1 MTLLGV
7 SLAKNP
13 LYLVTEFCAK
23 VSVSAPWEYLLLIE
37 KLQVTSTELSA
48 TCPQQ
53 PKCTDLGNL
62 TSFKCAPNFV
72 KLYRRNTY

>member
-37 KLQVTSTELSA
+37 KLQVTSIELSA

-53 PKCTDLGNL
+53 PKRTDLGNL

-72 KLYRRNTY
+72 KLYRCNTY